1 MLQVIWDTRGYFFW
15 LLVVSAFC
23 LVLERIWP
31 WRKQQKMVRRQFV
44 QDLFWLFF
52 NGHYAGILVAYV
64 AAYLF
69 MWALPSIEQARDL
82 NLLAATPAGYSSSRA
97 RLLHALGTP
106 TATESSA
113 SMTSWTC

>member
-52 NGHYAGILVAYV
+52 NGHYAGIL
-64 AAYLF
+64 
-69 MWALPSIEQARDL
+69 ALRMSRH
-82 NLLAATPAGYSSSRA
+82 TSSCGQCR
-97 RLLHALGTP
+97 R
-106 TATESSA
+106 SSKPEI
-113 SMTSWTC
+113 